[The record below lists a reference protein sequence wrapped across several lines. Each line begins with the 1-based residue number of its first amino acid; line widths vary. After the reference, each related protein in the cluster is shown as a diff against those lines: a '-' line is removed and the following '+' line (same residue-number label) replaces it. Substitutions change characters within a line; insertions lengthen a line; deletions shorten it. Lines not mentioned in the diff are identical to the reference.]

1 MRYLLARSRS
11 RQHPVHGGASLV
23 GHTARFLRAVLV
35 VAGVNGS
42 LLACGPGFFAQEA
55 RQPGD
60 VAASL
65 REETA
70 ELSPAPAAEVGLGC
84 SPKGCLMDGIPAP
97 QPALAGGQRA
107 AASAARP
114 RPRPLLNH
122 PLRGTS
128 STEIEQRVR
137 TDLASLGPM
146 SFGIATRGGLLNG
159 VYLPDDARWVSVDPT
174 HAWGTAETI
183 DYLVSAI
190 DAVHAEFPDSHPL
203 FIGDISRKTGG
214 YLTPHLSHQSGKDV
228 DVSYFYTRDPQWYAK
243 ATAYN
248 LDRERT
254 WALVRAVISHTDVHF
269 IFIDHRIQRLLR
281 SYAEA
286 IGEDRGWLE
295 SIFDGIPG
303 EPAIIRHEPG
313 HDTHL
318 HFRFYNPIAEETAR
332 RCYAALLKHKKLLPM
347 RYNITHKVKK
357 GETLIGLAK
366 RYSTTVATLM
376 RANGLKRSL
385 IQANK
390 TYFIPRNGPAG
401 PAPLEEVPPR
411 RIPPPRKPVTGPVAS
426 LAE

>member
-1 MRYLLARSRS
+1 
-11 RQHPVHGGASLV
+11 
-23 GHTARFLRAVLV
+23 
-35 VAGVNGS
+35 
-42 LLACGPGFFAQEA
+42 
-55 RQPGD
+55 
-60 VAASL
+60 
-65 REETA
+65 
-70 ELSPAPAAEVGLGC
+70 
-84 SPKGCLMDGIPAP
+84 MDGIPAP
-97 QPALAGGQRA
+97 QSALSGGQRA
-107 AASAARP
+107 PASGSAARP

-128 STEIEQRVR
+128 SAEIEQRVR

-146 SFGIATRGGLLNG
+146 SFGNATRGGLLNA
-159 VYLPDDARWVSVDPT
+159 VYLPDDARWVSVDPL

-190 DAVHAEFPDSHPL
+190 DVVHAEFPDSHPI

-228 DVSYFYTRDPQWYAK
+228 DVGYFYTRDPQWYAK

-248 LDRERT
+248 LDRPRT
-254 WALVRAVISHTDVHF
+254 WAMIRAVLSHTDIHF
-269 IFIDHRIQRLLR
+269 IFIDRRVQRLLR

-286 IGEDRGWLE
+286 IGEDRAWLE
-295 SIFDGIPG
+295 SVFDGLPG

-313 HDTHL
+313 HDTHFHL
-318 HFRFYNPIAEETAR
+318 RFYNPVAEETAR

-347 RYNITHKVKK
+347 RYNITYKVKK
-357 GETLIGLAK
+357 GDTLIGLAK
-366 RYSTTVATLM
+366 KYGTTVATLM
-376 RANGLKRSL
+376 RANGLKKSM

-411 RIPPPRKPVTGPVAS
+411 RVPPPPSPVTGPVAS
-426 LAE
+426 LTE